1 MIKIWLLLPKSWHL
15 SDRWPNNENMQ
26 ITIQYP
32 MNGSCPGAAENSPFP
47 FELFLYQLISEAK
60 GKVIIESENLSW
72 LDFRI
77 PLALSSWDILHGSG
91 LGFRKAHFRFFT
103 TDEGGGKEFLAAF
116 LNLLIYINKGSYV
129 FSWEGWEGS
138 GPQRGGSSVKVSTK
152 RGGSYLFVGYSKGRV
167 THLSHN
173 FLTRIFVMLLS
184 IFLTDLVFLFIYF
197 DLILCFTIGSWLHF
211 YMYIMPW
218 HIVFSEELCPFPSVS
233 RRTRLRY
240 RSFSFLLLLT
250 IHCLISWII

>member
-47 FELFLYQLISEAK
+47 FELSLYQLISEVK

-91 LGFRKAHFRFFT
+91 LGFRAAHFRFFT

-116 LNLLIYINKGSYV
+116 LNLLIYINKGRYV
-129 FSWEGWEGS
+129 FSWEGGGGRGLRGVGHQWKWVPKGEGHTS
-138 GPQRGGSSVKVSTK
+138 
-152 RGGSYLFVGYSKGRV
+152 L
-167 THLSHN
+167 
-173 FLTRIFVMLLS
+173 
-184 IFLTDLVFLFIYF
+184 
-197 DLILCFTIGSWLHF
+197 
-211 YMYIMPW
+211 
-218 HIVFSEELCPFPSVS
+218 
-233 RRTRLRY
+233 
-240 RSFSFLLLLT
+240 
-250 IHCLISWII
+250 

>member
-47 FELFLYQLISEAK
+47 FELFPYQLISEAK

-77 PLALSSWDILHGSG
+77 PLALSSWDKLHGSG
-91 LGFRKAHFRFFT
+91 LGFRTAYFRFFT

-116 LNLLIYINKGSYV
+116 LNLLIYINKGRYV
-129 FSWEGWEGS
+129 FSWEGGGGVGASEGWVIS
-138 GPQRGGSSVKVSTK
+138 ESEHQ
-152 RGGSYLFVGYSKGRV
+152 KGRV
-167 THLSHN
+167 IPLC
-173 FLTRIFVMLLS
+173 R
-184 IFLTDLVFLFIYF
+184 LFKGKGH
-197 DLILCFTIGSWLHF
+197 T
-211 YMYIMPW
+211 
-218 HIVFSEELCPFPSVS
+218 PFP
-233 RRTRLRY
+233 
-240 RSFSFLLLLT
+240 
-250 IHCLISWII
+250 

>member
-1 MIKIWLLLPKSWHL
+1 MIKIWLLRPKSWHL

-47 FELFLYQLISEAK
+47 FELFLYQFISEAK

-91 LGFRKAHFRFFT
+91 LGFRTAHFRFFT

-116 LNLLIYINKGSYV
+116 LNLLIYINKGRYV
-129 FSWEGWEGS
+129 FSWGGGRGRGLRGVGHQWKWAPKGEGPTS
-138 GPQRGGSSVKVSTK
+138 
-152 RGGSYLFVGYSKGRV
+152 L
-167 THLSHN
+167 
-173 FLTRIFVMLLS
+173 
-184 IFLTDLVFLFIYF
+184 
-197 DLILCFTIGSWLHF
+197 
-211 YMYIMPW
+211 
-218 HIVFSEELCPFPSVS
+218 
-233 RRTRLRY
+233 
-240 RSFSFLLLLT
+240 
-250 IHCLISWII
+250 